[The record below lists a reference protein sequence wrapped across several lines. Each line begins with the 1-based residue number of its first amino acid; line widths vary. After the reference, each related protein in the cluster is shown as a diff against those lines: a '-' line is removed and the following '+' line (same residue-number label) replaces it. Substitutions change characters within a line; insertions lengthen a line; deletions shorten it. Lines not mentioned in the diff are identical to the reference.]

1 MSISPT
7 THSTQIACSE
17 KQTSYWQRN
26 HQPLIY
32 RRIDRTLSPHFASD
46 HANSGKMK
54 EKHSLNL
61 IFEGGDG
68 QFHALATLPQEKNPW
83 YVRIGG
89 SWRKISA
96 PAEN

>member
-7 THSTQIACSE
+7 TLSTQIACSE
-17 KQTSYWQRN
+17 KQTSYWQKN

-32 RRIDRTLSPHFASD
+32 RRIDRMLSPCFASD
-46 HANSGKMK
+46 HANSRKKK

-68 QFHALATLPQEKNPW
+68 QLHALATLPQEKSPW
-83 YVRIGG
+83 YV
-89 SWRKISA
+89 
-96 PAEN
+96 